1 MEEKVRKLTKRTLM
15 FTKQQSPST
24 KVPAHERAFRR
35 LIRTCGL
42 LERVMHPYFAQ
53 FGISGAQWGVLRTLH
68 RAEGAGEPSLRLTDL
83 SRRMLIRPPSVTGLV
98 DRLEKVGLILRC
110 SSQDDLRV
118 KKIALSKDGR
128 ELVQRILLGHSA
140 QQARI
145 LSPLNEAEQE
155 EMDRMLALL
164 VEHLE
169 LLADGASEATSN

>member
-1 MEEKVRKLTKRTLM
+1 M
-15 FTKQQSPST
+15 FTKQQSPLT
-24 KVPAHERAFRR
+24 KVPVHERAFRR

-68 RAEGAGEPSLRLTDL
+68 RAEVAGEPGLRLTDV

-110 SSQDDLRV
+110 SSTDDLRV
-118 KKIALSKDGR
+118 KKVALTKDGR
-128 ELVQRILLGHSA
+128 ELVQRILQVHPA

-145 LSPLNEAEQE
+145 LSPLDTAEQE
-155 EMDRMLALL
+155 ELDRMLALL

-169 LLADGASEATSN
+169 LMADGGAEATSN